1 MMPNNRLWLLMS
13 RRLSG
18 EASPAELEELES
30 LLEDL
35 PGKQYLLEILN
46 VYFDAHVDGTA
57 DSGFTDQDLEER
69 FYRVIREEEDS
80 PPFSVASASPASSS
94 PAQALPEY
102 GRRNIPFR
110 KFIWAAATI
119 AGILL
124 LGWGT
129 YHLLQRPAQPSVASQ
144 YTGNE
149 VIARPG
155 ARTKLELP
163 DGTQVWLNSG
173 SKLNYQRDFNSRSRE
188 VVLEGEAFFDVVKDP
203 SHPFIV
209 HASSIDIK
217 VLGTSFTVKSYPQDE
232 TIETTL
238 LRGMIEVT
246 RQDNP
251 STPRVIL
258 KPNEKLILSKHLAL
272 SSLPAPAIEPA
283 GTTTSSRVPDISISA
298 IAGNVPDSDKVE
310 TSWMYNKLVFEGDS
324 FKELAQKMERWFNVK
339 ISFKDEGLNQYH
351 FGGVFDNET
360 VIEAL
365 NALQLTA
372 KFTYKIKG
380 NEIDLFAK

>member
-1 MMPNNRLWLLMS
+1 M
-13 RRLSG
+13 
-18 EASPAELEELES
+18 
-30 LLEDL
+30 
-35 PGKQYLLEILN
+35 
-46 VYFDAHVDGTA
+46 
-57 DSGFTDQDLEER
+57 
-69 FYRVIREEEDS
+69 
-80 PPFSVASASPASSS
+80 
-94 PAQALPEY
+94 
-102 GRRNIPFR
+102 
-110 KFIWAAATI
+110 
-119 AGILL
+119 
-124 LGWGT
+124 
-129 YHLLQRPAQPSVASQ
+129 
-144 YTGNE
+144 
-149 VIARPG
+149 
-155 ARTKLELP
+155 P

-173 SKLNYQRDFNSRSRE
+173 SKLNYQRDFNTRSRE
-188 VVLEGEAFFDVVKDP
+188 VVLEGEAFFDVVKNP

-258 KPNEKLILSKHLAL
+258 KPNEKLILSKHLIL
-272 SSLPAPAIEPA
+272 SSLPASPGEPA
-283 GTTTSSRVPDISISA
+283 RISASARVPDISISA
-298 IAGNVPDSDKVE
+298 VAGNVPDSDKVE

-339 ISFKDEGLNQYH
+339 ISFKDEELNQYH

-360 VIEAL
+360 VVEAL